1 MGDDVVDLAVLT
13 RAGLSAA
20 PADAV
25 EEVRSR
31 VDWVSGFAGGAG
43 AARELIEL
51 VLRAQNLW
59 DGVVNAYL
67 NEPRAIPTSK

>member
-1 MGDDVVDLAVLT
+1 
-13 RAGLSAA
+13 
-20 PADAV
+20 
-25 EEVRSR
+25 
-31 VDWVSGFAGGAG
+31 
-43 AARELIEL
+43 LIEL